1 MPTLR
6 WLDTRCLLQIQTW
19 PVRDCLYRDVLR
31 YPVGNEAM
39 KALLPI
45 VSYVAFIGLLAAVVV
60 GGAIN
65 AKYGG
70 LEG

>member
-1 MPTLR
+1 
-6 WLDTRCLLQIQTW
+6 
-19 PVRDCLYRDVLR
+19 
-31 YPVGNEAM
+31 M

-65 AKYGG
+65 AK
-70 LEG
+70 